1 METMRSRNGRFAP
14 GNGGGPGRPVGS
26 STGNTLRG
34 VLLSEITSGDIRACV
49 RCLRGIIRGKARP
62 SDKLAAI
69 TILLDRAIGKPLPC
83 DIETEIAELKKS
95 IKEIVNEQNNQN

>member
-1 METMRSRNGRFAP
+1 MDSMRQKNGRFLP
-14 GNGGGPGRPVGS
+14 GNGGGPGRPPGS

-34 VLLSEITSGDIRACV
+34 ILQGEITPADIRACV
-49 RCLRGIIRGKARP
+49 RCLREIIKGKSRP
-62 SDKLAAI
+62 SDKLNAI
-69 TILLDRAIGKPLPC
+69 EILLDRAIGKPLPC